1 MRTQNITSPGDGA
14 DHGRSKRMGDST
26 TRVAAGVLVAIFAI
40 AGCGAK
46 GIVESGAH
54 SAPAPAPAPAT
65 APAPSPTASS
75 PAAPVADSCELITEG
90 EAGVVLGAGLTTVES
105 PLPDGGHWCAWR
117 YAGTASLTQLELT
130 TASGEDRFDEAMGRA
145 ERGGGLHDTDPA
157 LGELGFT
164 TDDGQNRTVA
174 WVIEDRSVVL
184 TLTAGD
190 ASVEDLVVLAKAIDA
205 RLRA

>member
-1 MRTQNITSPGDGA
+1 MFDN
-14 DHGRSKRMGDST
+14 T
-26 TRVAAGVLVAIFAI
+26 TRIAAGALLGIFVI

-46 GIVESGAH
+46 GIVDSGAH
-54 SAPAPAPAPAT
+54 SAPAPAGS
-65 APAPSPTASS
+65 PSPSASPS
-75 PAAPVADSCELITEG
+75 EVRATDNCELLTEG
-90 EAGVVLGAGLTTVES
+90 EVSVVLGNGVTSVES
-105 PLPDGGHWCAWR
+105 PLPDGGQWCAWR

-130 TASGEDRFDEAMGRA
+130 TATGEDRFDEAMGRA
-145 ERGGGLHDTDPA
+145 ERGGGGLHDTDPA

-174 WVIEDRSVVL
+174 WVIGESSVVL

-190 ASVEDLVVLAKAIDA
+190 ASIDDLVVLAKAIDA